1 MMAYTIYDFVQMV
14 FFRIFV
20 HKRKPITY
28 MNQKEAI
35 IQALQKLGGRAPL
48 NEIYKYAYPLA
59 DFSGS
64 QDWKATIRWYLQKCT
79 DVFRSPKRGWWELVS
94 YQEEIA
100 TLKKENEELKEKIRL
115 LLSIPKEAE
124 FIDKFLKEVMNEYK
138 RKRAEADPIRN
149 ILRHM
154 GHEEAAAVLDA
165 WIDEKEDE
173 LKKAL
178 EKLAKLAL
186 SPINVQGDFVV
197 TKYVENEVEH
207 VESGGTGIN
216 VKKDKE

>member
-1 MMAYTIYDFVQMV
+1 MS
-14 FFRIFV
+14 
-20 HKRKPITY
+20 
-28 MNQKEAI
+28 QKEAI
-35 IQALQKLGGRAPL
+35 IQALRKLGGRAPL
-48 NEIYKYAYPLA
+48 NEIYKYAFSLA

-94 YQEEIA
+94 YQEEVA
-100 TLKKENEELKEKIRL
+100 TLKKEIDELKEKNRL

-124 FIDKFLKEVMNEYK
+124 FIKKFLNEVMNEYK

-154 GHEEAAAVLDA
+154 GYEEAAAVLDA

-173 LKKAL
+173 LIKAL
-178 EKLAKLAL
+178 LRLANKPTYKYERGAIHLDKKQCIETDSEDDTDADSEDKGL
-186 SPINVQGDFVV
+186 GMIK
-197 TKYVENEVEH
+197 TKNDE
-207 VESGGTGIN
+207 
-216 VKKDKE
+216 